1 MHVGIKS
8 ILKKWGWYHPLH
20 NTYRGWVTKCKKIY
34 LRQRYK
40 KYKGS
45 GYTCNCCGHQYAK
58 MHAWHPAPADAAALE
73 QHSVIAGYGENII
86 CPWCLSTARERLVIA
101 MLQQAAISHKKI
113 LHLSPEPQIH
123 AWLKTKATVTTA
135 DLEPGFYSA
144 VDAGIQAAD
153 ATALPYANESFDW
166 VIANH
171 ILEHIP
177 ADTVAMQELY
187 RVLKKGGRAV
197 LQVPYSTSITNTLE
211 EPGIEDAARQSALFG
226 QKDHVRIYQLQDYIN
241 RLSNAG
247 FSVQVISYNQLQQY
261 YQYAIQPDE
270 DFLIVQKP
278 V

>member
-1 MHVGIKS
+1 MHAGIKS
-8 ILKKWGWYHPLH
+8 ILKKLGLYHPLH
-20 NTYRGWVTKCKKIY
+20 NKYRALVTQCQKIY

-40 KYKGS
+40 KYKGN

-58 MHAWHPAPADAAALE
+58 MHAWHPAPADAAALQ

-101 MLQQAAISHKKI
+101 MLQQAAISNKKI

-123 AWLKTKATVTTA
+123 AWLKNKATVTTA
-135 DLEPGFYSA
+135 DLEPGFYRA

-153 ATALPYANESFDW
+153 ATALPFSNEIFDW

-187 RVLKKGGRAV
+187 RVLKKGGSAV
-197 LQVPYSTSITNTLE
+197 LQVPYSTSLPHTLE
-211 EPGIEDAARQSALFG
+211 EPGIANAARQSALFG
-226 QKDHVRIYQLQDYIN
+226 QKDHVRIYQLQHYIN
-241 RLSNAG
+241 RLTNAG
-247 FSVQVISYNQLQQY
+247 FAVKVLSYNQLQSF
-261 YQYAIQPDE
+261 YQYAIQPGE

-278 V
+278 A